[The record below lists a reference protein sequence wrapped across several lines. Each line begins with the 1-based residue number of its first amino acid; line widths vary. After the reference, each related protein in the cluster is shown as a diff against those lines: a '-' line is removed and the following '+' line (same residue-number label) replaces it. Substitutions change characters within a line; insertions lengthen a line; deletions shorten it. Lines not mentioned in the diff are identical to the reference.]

1 MKDIQ
6 LQLQMSKELG
16 VYSDDGIRHVN
27 QLKGEYSVLLRELR
41 KRKHKNKR
49 RILQKML
56 GCSNP
61 FKSKVLLYIIIN
73 KNKYMHKNYMI

>member
-6 LQLQMSKELG
+6 LQLQMAKELD
-16 VYSDDGIRHVN
+16 VYNDNGLRHVN

-41 KRKHKNKR
+41 KRKPKNKR
-49 RILQKML
+49 HILQKIL

-61 FKSKVLLYIIIN
+61 FKTKVLFV
-73 KNKYMHKNYMI
+73 